1 MNGNRSAGTAWL
13 FLMAWRD
20 SRRNRA
26 RLFLFMASIVSG
38 IAALVAIYSFGYDL
52 KRNVDDQAAT
62 LIGAD
67 LSISTG
73 HAPSASTARFLDSL
87 GGIGATKGAGTDGAG
102 IGANG
107 AGGPATDDTKGAGS
121 NGAQGA
127 GPGAAIARSREL
139 HFGSMVLFPRTGGTR
154 LIQVRALE
162 GSYPYYGSLETIPV
176 GAAEGFR
183 HHQAALVDKAL
194 LLQFNA
200 KVGDSVKVGNVTFL
214 IEGELDQAPGQTGVS
229 SSVAPIVYIPMS
241 YMAATGLSQ
250 KGSRIEYNYYYQ
262 FKPGTNVEKLVDQIK
277 PRLEKDELRHE
288 TVETR
293 KENTGRFF
301 GDLTNFLSLV
311 GFVALLLGCIGVASA
326 IHIYIREKTPAIA
339 VMRCL
344 GVTSSRVFRIY
355 LIQVVFIGLIGAVV
369 GAALGSGIQGLLPW
383 VLKDFLPFQITT
395 VVSWKAIGQGI
406 ALGVVISVIFGL
418 EPLLGVRRIPPL
430 FALRTSYEPARGW
443 GDPVKWL
450 VYLLILGFIGVF
462 TYLQLGKWQSSLFFT
477 VGVLG
482 AFGVLAL
489 VARTLRGIMRRV
501 VRSSWSYPVRQGFTN
516 LYRPNNQTLILI
528 VAIGLS
534 TALICLLFLIQGIL
548 VKQLTIAGGNSR
560 ANMILFDIQSTQEK
574 GVDSLTRAQGLPVLE
589 KVPVVTVRMVS
600 INGRTAPP
608 EEVQNEDKPS
618 AGDRSATGDRSQ
630 NGDRPAGGDQRQTAD
645 APAGRSRRSHADG
658 DSAFTPRRAF
668 NEELRITYRDS
679 LESSESITEG
689 TWTARAT
696 PGQTIPVSLEEGY
709 AHYIGAH
716 LGDHIVYNVQ
726 GMEVSTVVAS
736 LRKVQWNRMQTNFR
750 IIFPAGVLE
759 AAPQFHVL
767 LTHTPSTEASVR
779 YQQAVVRAYPNIA
792 IIDLGLILAVLDELL
807 NKINYVIHFM
817 AAFSVVTGLI
827 VLIASVRN
835 SKYQRIRESVLL
847 RTLGAG
853 RRQVLAITAMEYLF
867 LGALG
872 ALTGILIA
880 VAGSW
885 LLAKFLFK
893 LPFSV
898 DILPAGALF
907 AGISLL
913 TLLIGLLNSRG
924 VLNKPT
930 LEILRNEV

>member
-1 MNGNRSAGTAWL
+1 
-13 FLMAWRD
+13 
-20 SRRNRA
+20 
-26 RLFLFMASIVSG
+26 MASIVSG

-87 GGIGATKGAGTDGAG
+87 GGV
-102 IGANG
+102 
-107 AGGPATDDTKGAGS
+107 
-121 NGAQGA
+121 
-127 GPGAAIARSREL
+127 GPGPAIARSREL

-162 GSYPYYGSLETIPV
+162 GSYPYYGSIETIPV

-241 YMAATGLSQ
+241 YMGATGLSQ

-262 FKPGTNVEKLVDQIK
+262 FKTGTNVEKLVDQIK

-355 LIQVVFIGLIGAVV
+355 LIQVVCIGLIGAVV

-618 AGDRSATGDRSQ
+618 TGD
-630 NGDRPAGGDQRQTAD
+630 P
-645 APAGRSRRSHADG
+645 PAGRNRRSHADG

-679 LESSESITEG
+679 LESSESVTEG
-689 TWTARAT
+689 TWTAHAT

-709 AHYIGAH
+709 ARYIGAH

-736 LRKVQWNRMQTNFR
+736 LRKIQWNRMQTNFR
-750 IIFPAGVLE
+750 IVFPAGVLE

-880 VAGSW
+880 LAGSW

>member
-87 GGIGATKGAGTDGAG
+87 GGAGA
-102 IGANG
+102 
-107 AGGPATDDTKGAGS
+107 

-127 GPGAAIARSREL
+127 GPGPAIARSREL
-139 HFGSMVLFPRTGGTR
+139 HFGSMVLFPRSGGTR

-176 GAAEGFR
+176 SAAEGFR

-241 YMAATGLSQ
+241 YMGATGLSQ

-262 FKPGTNVEKLVDQIK
+262 FKPGTDVEKLVDQIK
-277 PRLEKDELRHE
+277 PRLEQDELRHE

-355 LIQVVFIGLIGAVV
+355 LIQVVCIGLIGAVV

-383 VLKDFLPFQITT
+383 VLKDFLPFHIST
-395 VVSWKAIGQGI
+395 VISWKAIGQGI
-406 ALGVVISVIFGL
+406 ALGVVISVVFGL
-418 EPLLGVRRIPPL
+418 EPLLGIRRIPPL

-450 VYLLILGFIGVF
+450 VYLVILGFIGGF

-477 VGVLG
+477 LGVLG

-548 VKQLTIAGGNSR
+548 VKQLTVAGGNSR
-560 ANMILFDIQSTQEK
+560 ANMILFDIQSTQEQ

-608 EEVQNEDKPS
+608 EQVQNEDKPS
-618 AGDRSATGDRSQ
+618 TGDR
-630 NGDRPAGGDQRQTAD
+630 
-645 APAGRSRRSHADG
+645 PAGRSRRGHADG

-679 LESSESITEG
+679 LESSESVTEG
-689 TWTARAT
+689 TWTAHAT

-709 AHYIGAH
+709 AHYVGAH
-716 LGDHIVYNVQ
+716 LGDSIVYNVQ

-750 IIFPAGVLE
+750 IVFPAGILE

-807 NKINYVIHFM
+807 GKINYVIHFM

-880 VAGSW
+880 LAGSW
-885 LLAKFLFK
+885 LLAKYLFK

-924 VLNKPT
+924 VLNRPT

>member
-1 MNGNRSAGTAWL
+1 
-13 FLMAWRD
+13 
-20 SRRNRA
+20 
-26 RLFLFMASIVSG
+26 MASIVSG

-73 HAPSASTARFLDSL
+73 HTPSASTARFLDSL
-87 GGIGATKGAGTDGAG
+87 GG
-102 IGANG
+102 
-107 AGGPATDDTKGAGS
+107 
-121 NGAQGA
+121 A
-127 GPGAAIARSREL
+127 GPGPAIARSREL

-241 YMAATGLSQ
+241 YMGATGLSQ

-262 FKPGTNVEKLVDQIK
+262 FKTGTNVEKLVDQIK

-369 GAALGSGIQGLLPW
+369 GAALGSLIQGLLPW
-383 VLKDFLPFQITT
+383 VLKDFLLFQITT

-430 FALRTSYEPARGW
+430 FALRTSYEPARDW

-618 AGDRSATGDRSQ
+618 
-630 NGDRPAGGDQRQTAD
+630 PAD
-645 APAGRSRRSHADG
+645 APAGRNHRSHADG

-689 TWTARAT
+689 TWTAHAT

-726 GMEVSTVVAS
+726 GMEVSTEVTS

-750 IIFPAGVLE
+750 IVFPAGVLE

-807 NKINYVIHFM
+807 GKINYVIHFM

-880 VAGSW
+880 LAGSW

>member
-1 MNGNRSAGTAWL
+1 
-13 FLMAWRD
+13 
-20 SRRNRA
+20 
-26 RLFLFMASIVSG
+26 MASIVSG

-87 GGIGATKGAGTDGAG
+87 GG
-102 IGANG
+102 
-107 AGGPATDDTKGAGS
+107 
-121 NGAQGA
+121 A
-127 GPGAAIARSREL
+127 GPGPAIARSREL

-241 YMAATGLSQ
+241 YMGATGLSQ

-262 FKPGTNVEKLVDQIK
+262 FKTGTNVEKLVDQIK

-608 EEVQNEDKPS
+608 EEIQNEDKPS
-618 AGDRSATGDRSQ
+618 
-630 NGDRPAGGDQRQTAD
+630 PAD
-645 APAGRSRRSHADG
+645 APAGRNRRSHADG

-679 LESSESITEG
+679 LESSESVTEG
-689 TWTARAT
+689 TWTAHAT

-709 AHYIGAH
+709 ARYIDAH

-736 LRKVQWNRMQTNFR
+736 LRKIQWNRMQTNFR
-750 IIFPAGVLE
+750 IVFPAGVLE

-880 VAGSW
+880 LAGSW